1 MVTGIFIIKI
11 YIKNTFRYIYKRNL
25 LLGKND
31 PGKWETRWTRNWAKQ
46 PKVCQSNSNSW
57 TEFLTSIHL
66 CVPKSVGH
74 MHTNRQTHTILVL
87 KEPYFILQYPI
98 TIHRET
104 EVVVANV
111 KTGKQIQSLNDTIIL
126 KQNIN
131 WDIWIPT

>member
-1 MVTGIFIIKI
+1 
-11 YIKNTFRYIYKRNL
+11 
-25 LLGKND
+25 
-31 PGKWETRWTRNWAKQ
+31 
-46 PKVCQSNSNSW
+46 
-57 TEFLTSIHL
+57 
-66 CVPKSVGH
+66 

-131 WDIWIPT
+131 